1 MRQADERGPRMRRG
15 WRRWTWWINELGAL
29 LLLGAALIALILAWD
44 WNWFQPL
51 VERQASNAL
60 GRVVRVADFDVR
72 GWQQPTLVFSGIQ
85 IDNPEKFPR
94 EAGFG
99 RMQRLE
105 VSVDLAALW
114 ERKLS
119 LTAIHLEQ
127 PQFALFAPPGG
138 TPNWIFPNTPATP
151 DEPPLLQLVLGR
163 LSIADG
169 VLRFE
174 HPQFKSD
181 FHARIET
188 QLGPTPEAP
197 ELHMRA
203 AGTYAG
209 QPLAARFVGGALLA
223 LRAPEQPYP
232 VMLDVNHG
240 ATRLRLQG
248 TLLDPMHLGGAN
260 MGLRFEGADLSQLF
274 PLTGVPLPPTAPYTL
289 QGRVEVT
296 QGTPGPSVHFKR
308 FAGRVGSSDLSG
320 DLAVQMGGPRLRI
333 RGAMRSKKVLLAD
346 LGGLVGAAPGK
357 ADVKGTTPAQKAE
370 HAKQQASARLLP
382 DTPINLPKLRGADFD
397 LRYAAQR
404 IESDKAPFDDIDAHL
419 RIEDGVL
426 SLRPLSFGVGGG
438 GIAANLLLDGTQD
451 VARVEA
457 DADFRQ
463 VDFGRVLR
471 EATQF
476 RGAGRI
482 DGRMSLRARGNTVAD
497 LLGAGNGKL
506 RLSMAGGDMSAL
518 LINLAGLDFGNALL
532 SAMGIPSRA
541 DLRCMVADLDL
552 KDGVVQTDTFFIDTT
567 EANVVG
573 TGTVNLKTE
582 VVDYRVKTEPKT
594 FNIGSVAA
602 PINIRGPLK
611 NPRIRPDAGSLARR
625 GTAAVVL
632 GIVGTP
638 LAALAATVQLGT
650 GKDADCASLIKAVR
664 SEAARLPRAPDL
676 PAAQKPAEATQGARQ
691 VVPQK

>member
-1 MRQADERGPRMRRG
+1 MQRG

-29 LLLGAALIALILAWD
+29 LLLGAALVVLILAWD
-44 WNWFQPL
+44 WNWFRPL
-51 VERQASNAL
+51 IERQASSAL
-60 GRVVRVADFDVR
+60 GRAVRVADVEVR
-72 GWQQPTLVFSGIQ
+72 GWREPTLVLSGIQ
-85 IDNPEKFPR
+85 IDNPEGFPR

-99 RMQRLE
+99 RLQRLE
-105 VSVDLAALW
+105 VSVDPAALW

-119 LTAIHLEQ
+119 LSAIHLEQ

-138 TPNWIFPNTPATP
+138 SPNWIFARGAEKP
-151 DEPPLLQLVLGR
+151 DKPPLLQLVLGR
-163 LSIADG
+163 LSISDG
-169 VLRFE
+169 VVRFE
-174 HPQFKSD
+174 HPQLKSD

-188 QLGPTPEAP
+188 RPGEMPDAP
-197 ELHMRA
+197 ELHVRA

-223 LRAPEQPYP
+223 LREPEHPYP
-232 VMLDVNHG
+232 VLLNVTHG
-240 ATRLRLQG
+240 ATQLRLEG

-260 MGLRFEGADLSQLF
+260 MNLRFEGADLSQLY
-274 PLTGVPLPPTAPYTL
+274 PLTGVPLPPTAPYAL
-289 QGRVEVT
+289 QGRVEVA
-296 QGTPGPSVHFKR
+296 QGKPGPSVHFKR
-308 FAGRVGSSDLSG
+308 FTGRVGSSDLSG
-320 DLAVQMGGPRLRI
+320 DLAVQVGGPRLRI
-333 RGAMRSKKVLLAD
+333 SGVMRSKKVLLAD
-346 LGGLVGAAPGK
+346 LGGLVGATPGEP
-357 ADVKGTTPAQKAE
+357 DVKGTTSAQKAE
-370 HAKQQASARLLP
+370 HARQQANPRLLP
-382 DTPINLPKLRGADFD
+382 DKPINLPKLRGADFD
-397 LRYAAQR
+397 VRYTAQR
-404 IESDKAPFDDIDAHL
+404 LQSEKTPFDDIEAHL

-426 SLRPLSFGVGGG
+426 SLRPLSFGIGGG

-451 VARVEA
+451 LARVEA

-471 EATQF
+471 EVADF

-482 DGRMSLRARGNTVAD
+482 DGRASLQARGNSVAA

-532 SAMGIPSRA
+532 SALGIPSRA

-552 KDGVVQTDTFFIDTT
+552 RDGIVHTDTFLLDTT

-582 VVDYRVKTEPKT
+582 VVDYRVQTEPKT

-611 NPRIRPDAGSLARR
+611 KPRIRPDTGSLARR

-632 GIVGTP
+632 GIIGTP

-664 SEAARLPRAPDL
+664 NEAARLPRAQDI
-676 PAAQKPAEATQGARQ
+676 PAEQKPGEAAPGAAEGGK
-691 VVPQK
+691 QK

>member
-1 MRQADERGPRMRRG
+1 MQRG
-15 WRRWTWWINELGAL
+15 WRRWTWWTHERGAL
-29 LLLGAALIALILAWD
+29 LLLGAALVALTLAWD
-44 WNWFQPL
+44 WNWFRPMI
-51 VERQASNAL
+51 ERQASSAL
-60 GRVVRVADFDVR
+60 GRAVRVADFDVR
-72 GWQQPTLVFSGIQ
+72 GWREPRLVLSGIQ
-85 IDNPEKFPR
+85 IDNPEGFPR

-99 RMQRLE
+99 RLQRLE
-105 VSVDLAALW
+105 VSVDPAALW
-114 ERKLS
+114 QRKLS

-138 TPNWIFPNTPATP
+138 APNWIVVNSATAS
-151 DEPPLLQLVLGR
+151 DAPPFLPLHLGR

-169 VLRFE
+169 LVRFE

-188 QLGPTPEAP
+188 LPGENPDAP
-197 ELHMRA
+197 ELHVRA

-209 QPLAARFVGGALLA
+209 QSLDARFVGGALLA
-223 LRAPEQPYP
+223 MREPEHPYP
-232 VMLDVNHG
+232 VLLSVSHG
-240 ATRLRLQG
+240 TTRLHLQG
-248 TLLDPMHLGGAN
+248 TLLDPIHLGGAN
-260 MGLRFEGADLSQLF
+260 MNLRFEGADLSQLY

-289 QGRVEVT
+289 QGRLHYA
-296 QGTPGPSVHFKR
+296 QGKPGPVVHFKQ

-320 DLAVQMGGPRLRI
+320 DLAVQLGGPRLRI
-333 RGAMRSKKVLLAD
+333 SGAMRSKNVLLAD
-346 LGGLVGAAPGK
+346 LGGLVGATPGEP
-357 ADVKGTTPAQKAE
+357 DVKGTTAAQKAE
-370 HAKQQASARLLP
+370 HARRQAHPRLLP
-382 DTPINLPKLRGADFD
+382 DKPINLPKLRGADFD
-397 LRYAAQR
+397 VRYAAQR
-404 IESDKAPFDDIDAHL
+404 VQSEKTPFDDIDAHL

-438 GIAANLLLDGTQD
+438 GIAANLLLDGTQAL
-451 VARVEA
+451 ARVEA

-463 VDFGRVLR
+463 VDFGRVLL

-482 DGRMSLRARGNTVAD
+482 DGRASLRAHGNTVAD
-497 LLGAGNGKL
+497 LLAAGNGKL
-506 RLSMAGGDMSAL
+506 RLSMVGGDMSAL

-541 DLRCMVADLDL
+541 KLRCMIADLDL
-552 KDGVVQTDTFFIDTT
+552 KDGLVDTDTLLLDTN

-573 TGTVNLKTE
+573 KGTVNLKTE
-582 VVDYRVKTEPKT
+582 IVDYRIQTEPKT

-611 NPRIRPDAGSLARR
+611 NPKVRPDAGSLARR
-625 GTAAVVL
+625 GTVAAVL

-650 GKDADCASLIKAVR
+650 GKDADCASLVQAVR
-664 SEAARLPRAPDL
+664 GEAAKLPRTPEL
-676 PAAQKPAEATQGARQ
+676 PPSSPPAAPPTPVKPANGA
-691 VVPQK
+691 PQK